1 MCSQIRALR
10 MRAPLAIAWVTLA
23 GSMYPSVGR
32 NAAASTPSVVINGN
46 SSWAR
51 WALTISIGSPK
62 LLAIV
67 VSRFNSMTRS
77 GEQARRRL
85 PT

>member
-1 MCSQIRALR
+1 

-32 NAAASTPSVVINGN
+32 KAAANTPSIDISGN
-46 SSWAR
+46 NSWACCG
-51 WALTISIGSPK
+51 LMISIGSPK

-67 VSRFNSMTRS
+67 VSRRSSMTRS
-77 GEQARRRL
+77 GEQANRRL